1 MDGQAWD
8 PFTTLASGG
17 SSSALPASSPT
28 DELYLAWFEQADTG
42 AVQVF
47 LSDYQGQWDAS

>member
-42 AVQVF
+42 ASLRLLF
-47 LSDYQGQWDAS
+47 EGLPGPM